1 MNLDIPPPL
10 GKTGYASEE
19 SGLKNSVFRL
29 PLHVPFRIFVRSK
42 RQIMIVCIAEKPSV
56 ARDIAEVL
64 GARNRKEGYI
74 EGNGYQVTW
83 TFGHLCTLK
92 EPHEYT
98 PSWKTWS
105 LGSLPMIPPRFG
117 IKLINDPGIEKQFH
131 IIESLMSK
139 ADLIINCGDA
149 GQEGELIQRW
159 VMQKAGAKCPVKRLW
174 ISSLTEE
181 AIRDGFAHLKD
192 QSEFQP
198 LYEAGLSRAI
208 GDWTLGMNATRLYT
222 LKYGQNKQVL
232 SIGRVQTPTL
242 ALIVKRQQEIEHFVP
257 KQYWELKT
265 VYRDT
270 VFSAIVRKSD
280 EELAEEAEKEK
291 ENPAKKK
298 AQPVENRGIPP
309 ITDEQTGRE
318 LLERIR
324 QVPFEV
330 TDISTKK
337 GTEAPPRLFDLTS
350 LQVECNKKFSYSA
363 DMTLQLIQSL
373 YEKKVATYPRVDT
386 TFLSDDIYPKCPNI
400 LAGLK
405 DYAAYTA
412 PLAGAPLIKSKKVF
426 DNTKVTDHHAIIP
439 TGVQPQGLTD
449 MEKRVFDLI
458 ARRFIAVFY
467 PDCKFSTTTVLGEA
481 DKIEFKV
488 TGKQILDPGWRVI
501 FAKDQQDEAKENTEE
516 ERTLPVFHKGES
528 GPHEP
533 MLNEK
538 WTQPPRPYTEA
549 TLLRAMETAGK
560 LVDNDELR
568 DAMKE
573 NGIGRPSTRA
583 AIIETLFKRHY
594 IRKERKNLIATP
606 TGVELIQLIHEE
618 LLKSAELTGIWEK
631 KLREIERKSY
641 DAGTFLTEL
650 KQMVT
655 EIVYSVLRDNSNRR
669 VTVVEDQ
676 PAPTPKAKETTEAP
690 KKRTRKSTPKAASK
704 TTPETGTTPKP
715 KEEPATPALPEGDA
729 IIGCRCPLCGKG
741 TILKGKTAYGCS
753 EWKNGCTFR
762 KPF

>member
-1 MNLDIPPPL
+1 
-10 GKTGYASEE
+10 
-19 SGLKNSVFRL
+19 
-29 PLHVPFRIFVRSK
+29 
-42 RQIMIVCIAEKPSV
+42 MIVCIAEKPSV
-56 ARDIAEVL
+56 AHDIAEVL
-64 GARNRKEGYI
+64 GAKVRKEGYF

-98 PSWKTWS
+98 PSWKSWS

-117 IKLINDPGIEKQFH
+117 IKLIDDPGIEKQFH
-131 IIESLMSK
+131 IIERLMGQ
-139 ADLIINCGDA
+139 AEMIINCGDA

-181 AIRDGFAHLKD
+181 AIREGFAHLKD
-192 QSEFQP
+192 QQEFQP

-242 ALIVKRQQEIEHFVP
+242 ALIVNRQKEIKNFVP

-265 VYRDT
+265 LYRDT
-270 VFSAIVRKSD
+270 LFSAIVRKSD
-280 EELAEEAEKEK
+280 EELAEEAAQEK
-291 ENPAKKK
+291 ENPAARKK
-298 AQPVENRGIPP
+298 AAPKEDANRGIPP
-309 ITDEQTGRE
+309 ITDRKTGEE
-318 LLERIR
+318 LLQRI
-324 QVPFEV
+324 QNAPFTI
-330 TDISTKK
+330 TDITAKK

-386 TFLSDDIYPKCPNI
+386 TFLSDDIYPKCPKI
-400 LAGLK
+400 LEGIK
-405 DYAAYTA
+405 DYARFTA
-412 PLAGAPLIKSKKVF
+412 PLAGKQLLKSKKVF
-426 DNTKVTDHHAIIP
+426 DNSKVTDHHAIIP

-467 PDCKFSTTTVLGEA
+467 PDCKFSTTTVTGEA
-481 DKIEFKV
+481 DSIEFKV
-488 TGKQILDPGWRVI
+488 SGKQILDPGWRVI
-501 FAKDQQDEAKENTEE
+501 FAKDTEE
-516 ERTLPVFHKGES
+516 ESKEGEEESVLPAFSKGES
-528 GPHEP
+528 GPHQP
-533 MLNEK
+533 QLNEK

-568 DAMKE
+568 DALKE

-606 TGVELIQLIHEE
+606 TGVELIQLIREE

-631 KLREIERKSY
+631 KLREIERRNY
-641 DAGTFLTEL
+641 DAATFLSEL

-655 EIVYSVLRDNSNRR
+655 DIVYTVLRDNSNRR
-669 VTVVEDQ
+669 VTVMPEEPKAPAAKPAAREKKTEKKTTARKKKDAPS
-676 PAPTPKAKETTEAP
+676 PAPAN
-690 KKRTRKSTPKAASK
+690 S
-704 TTPETGTTPKP
+704 
-715 KEEPATPALPEGDA
+715 LPEGDA
-729 IIGCRCPLCGKG
+729 IVGQPCPLCGKG

-762 KPF
+762 KPFDPAPESQA